1 MNVFRSLAREL
12 ISLAGN
18 EATKQ
23 TGELG
28 LRSALEKRVVPAV
41 VDLGRYRDSF
51 DRMPQNFSTAMN
63 SLKGERAF
71 TKSSWASLGMT
82 APEVSAPTALPSFR
96 ASSPAFA
103 SHLAD
108 GFESARRSP
117 VDLSGGLKPAVSLA
131 AAKASAQTS
140 RSNGFTAS
148 LADL

>member
-51 DRMPQNFSTAMN
+51 DQLPQNFSSTMN

-71 TKSSWASLGMT
+71 TKASWASLAMMPE
-82 APEVSAPTALPSFR
+82 APPSFR

-103 SHLAD
+103 AHLAD

-117 VDLSGGLKPAVSLA
+117 VDLSGGLTSAVTSAAATKPA
-131 AAKASAQTS
+131 

-148 LADL
+148 LNDL

>member
-23 TGELG
+23 TGEIG

-51 DRMPQNFSTAMN
+51 DQLPQSFSSAMN
-63 SLKGERAF
+63 ALKGERAF
-71 TKSSWASLGMT
+71 TKSSWASLAMT
-82 APEVSAPTALPSFR
+82 PEAAPASSELPSFR
-96 ASSPAFA
+96 AGSA
-103 SHLAD
+103 SFTAHLAD

-117 VDLSGGLKPAVSLA
+117 VDLSGGLKPALA
-131 AAKASAQTS
+131 APSKPAG

-148 LADL
+148 LNDL

>member
-23 TGELG
+23 TGEVG

-51 DRMPQNFSTAMN
+51 DRMPQNFQGAMN

-71 TKSSWASLGMT
+71 TKSSWASLAMT
-82 APEVSAPTALPSFR
+82 PEVAAPSAQPSFR

-117 VDLSGGLKPAVSLA
+117 VDLSGGLKPAVTLA
-131 AAKASAQTS
+131 AQKPAS